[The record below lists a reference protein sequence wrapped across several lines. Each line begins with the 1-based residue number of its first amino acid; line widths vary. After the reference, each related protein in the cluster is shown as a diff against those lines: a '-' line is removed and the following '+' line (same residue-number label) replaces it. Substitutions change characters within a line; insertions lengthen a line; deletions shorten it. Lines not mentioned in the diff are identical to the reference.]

1 MRGTRVSSTTII
13 LALLA
18 MAVIALA
25 DLSLKLSA
33 GKISPSLGTLIYA
46 ATSIVIPLAWAAW
59 TKRTSGLNASV
70 EGVCWSVAVGLLFSV
85 FTGLMFVIFS
95 RGVELSVGSPAIRM
109 GGIVL
114 AAILGI
120 VVFREGITFR
130 YLAGFAL
137 TAVGVFLVV
146 TR

>member
-1 MRGTRVSSTTII
+1 MSSTTII

-25 DLSLKLSA
+25 DLSLKQTA
-33 GKISPSLGTLIYA
+33 GRISPSLGTLIYA
-46 ATSIVIPLAWAAW
+46 ATSIVVPAAWAAW
-59 TKRTSGLNASV
+59 TKRNGGLQATA
-70 EGVCWSVAVGLLFSV
+70 EGVSWSIAVGLLFSV

-95 RGVELSVGSPAIRM
+95 RGVDLSVGSPAIRM

-114 AAILGI
+114 AAILGV
-120 VVFREGITFR
+120 VVFREGITAR
-130 YLAGFAL
+130 YLLGFAL
-137 TAVGVFLVV
+137 TAIGVFLVV